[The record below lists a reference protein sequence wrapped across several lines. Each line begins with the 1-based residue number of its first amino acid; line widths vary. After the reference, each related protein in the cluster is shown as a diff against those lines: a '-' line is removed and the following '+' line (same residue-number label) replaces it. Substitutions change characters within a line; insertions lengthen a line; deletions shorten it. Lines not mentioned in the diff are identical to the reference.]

1 MPETAHDQPTAHNQ
15 HTGPSVRTAHNQ
27 TTRTEPHTGRTEYT
41 AHDEPSTTT
50 DPDVWRRAGRRL
62 LAHMVGEMAYEEMV
76 VPRPDGPDGPWT
88 LDADDGVSYAFTA
101 RRGGF
106 GSWHVDPGSLT
117 RTTDRGREPA
127 WDPTLFV
134 TDAQRTVGL
143 PGDSLAEVVRDLL
156 ATHAA
161 DARLTAAA
169 PDAATLA
176 DLPYEDLEGYQ
187 TGHPCIFVN
196 KGRLGFSAADAA
208 LYTPEARGAF
218 PLVWIAVHPDL
229 GRFQSMAG
237 TEREDLLAGELDAD
251 QRADFAGR
259 IRERGGDPD
268 AYLWLPVHPFQWD
281 EVVAPLFASEI
292 ALGRVVRLG
301 LSRDRYRPFQ
311 SIRTLMNL
319 DRPDRL
325 NVKVP
330 LMIRNT
336 LVWRGLSGT
345 QTGCAPHTSAWLRDL
360 AERDPFLTGTGVVML
375 AERASATVPH
385 PVFDRMPQAPYR
397 YHELL
402 GAIWREPIHH
412 HLAPGERARTMACLL
427 LEGADGRALITE
439 LVERSG
445 LEAQEWLRCFVGAL
459 FPPVLHYLYRYGASF
474 TPHGENVVLV
484 LDGDERPVRIALKDF
499 GSDVELLPF
508 DLPEYAELPDH
519 VRGALHR
526 WRPEEL
532 AHSVLSAI
540 CAGHLR
546 FLADIVQRQLGVPG
560 ERLWALAREQVLA
573 YHARF
578 PELAE
583 RFAWF
588 DLLAPKVGRV
598 ALNREQLMG
607 GGFHER
613 AERDA
618 EFDVMHGLVDNPLA
632 VPEEHR

>member
-1 MPETAHDQPTAHNQ
+1 MTSPHTTPTDHRTEGNPLPETAPA
-15 HTGPSVRTAHNQ
+15 
-27 TTRTEPHTGRTEYT
+27 
-41 AHDEPSTTT
+41 TT
-50 DPDVWRRAGRRL
+50 DPATTDAENWRRAGRRL

-76 VPRPDGPDGPWT
+76 VPEAAADTAPGASPAWT
-88 LDADDGVSYAFTA
+88 LAVDGGVSYGFTA

-106 GSWHVDPGSLT
+106 GSWHVDPDSLVRRT
-117 RTTDRGREPA
+117 REAEAPA
-127 WDPTLFV
+127 WDPALFV
-134 TDAQRTVGL
+134 TDAQATVGL

-161 DARLTAAA
+161 DARLVSSALGAAE
-169 PDAATLA
+169 LA
-176 DLPYEDLEGYQ
+176 DLPYEDLEGHQ

-196 KGRLGFSAADAA
+196 KGRLGFSADDAA
-208 LYTPEARGAF
+208 RYTPEARGAF
-218 PLVWIAVHPDL
+218 HLVWIAVHPDL
-229 GRFQSMAG
+229 GRFQSMAD
-237 TEREDLLAGELDAD
+237 TERHGLLTRELDED
-251 QRADFAGR
+251 QRTEFAEAVR
-259 IRERGGDPD
+259 ARGGDPD
-268 AYLWLPVHPFQWD
+268 AFLWMPVHPFQWD

-292 ALGRVVRLG
+292 ALGTVVRLG
-301 LSRDRYRPFQ
+301 PSRDRYRPFQ

-345 QTGCAPHTSAWLRDL
+345 QTGCAPHTSTWLRSL
-360 AERDPFLTGTGVVML
+360 AERDPYLAETGVIML

-385 PVFDRMPQAPYR
+385 PVFDQMPQAPYR
-397 YHELL
+397 FHELL
-402 GAIWREPIHH
+402 GTIWREPIHG

-427 LEGADGRALITE
+427 LEGADGRALVTE

-445 LEAQEWLRCFVGAL
+445 LAPQVWLERFLGAL
-459 FPPVLHYLYRYGASF
+459 FPPVLHYLHRYGASF

-484 LDGDERPVRIALKDF
+484 FDGDETPVRVALKDF

-508 DLPEYAELPDH
+508 DLPEYAEIPDH
-519 VRGALHR
+519 VRSVLHR
-526 WRPEEL
+526 WKPEEL

-546 FLADIVQRQLGVPG
+546 FLADIVERELGVPG
-560 ERLWALAREQVLA
+560 ETLWRLAREQVLA
-573 YHARF
+573 YQERF
-578 PELAE
+578 PELAD
-583 RFAWF
+583 RFAMF

-632 VPEEHR
+632 QP

>member
-1 MPETAHDQPTAHNQ
+1 MTSQSTTPTDH
-15 HTGPSVRTAHNQ
+15 
-27 TTRTEPHTGRTEYT
+27 RTEGNPLTQT
-41 AHDEPSTTT
+41 APATT
-50 DPDVWRRAGRRL
+50 DPADPATTDAETWRRAGRRL

-76 VPRPDGPDGPWT
+76 VPEAASDTVPGSSPSWT
-88 LDADDGVSYAFTA
+88 LAVDGGVSYGFTA

-106 GSWHVDPGSLT
+106 GSWHVDPDSLVRRT
-117 RTTDRGREPA
+117 REGEEPA
-127 WDPTLFV
+127 WDPSLFV
-134 TDAQRTVGL
+134 TDAQATVGL

-161 DARLTAAA
+161 DARLISSALGAA
-169 PDAATLA
+169 DLA
-176 DLPYEDLEGYQ
+176 DLPYEDLEGHQ

-208 LYTPEARGAF
+208 RYTPEARGAF
-218 PLVWIAVHPDL
+218 HLVWIAVHPDL
-229 GRFQSMAG
+229 GGFQSMAD
-237 TEREDLLAGELDAD
+237 TERHGLLARELDED
-251 QRADFAGR
+251 QRSGFAAAVR
-259 IRERGGDPD
+259 ARGGDPD
-268 AYLWLPVHPFQWD
+268 AFLWMPVHPFQWD

-345 QTGCAPHTSAWLRDL
+345 QTGCAPHTSTWLRSL
-360 AERDPFLTGTGVVML
+360 AERDPYFTETGVIML
-375 AERASATVPH
+375 AERASVTVPH

-397 YHELL
+397 FHELL
-402 GAIWREPIHH
+402 GTIWREPIHG

-427 LEGADGRALITE
+427 LEGSDGRALVTE

-445 LEAQEWLRCFVGAL
+445 LEPQVWLERFLGAL
-459 FPPVLHYLYRYGASF
+459 FPPVLHYLHRYGASF

-484 LDGDERPVRIALKDF
+484 FDSAETPVRVALKDF

-508 DLPEYAELPDH
+508 DLPEYAEIPDH
-519 VRGALHR
+519 VRSVLHR
-526 WRPEEL
+526 WKPEEL

-546 FLADIVQRQLGVPG
+546 FLADIVERQLGVPG
-560 ERLWALAREQVLA
+560 EQLWRLAREQVLA
-573 YHARF
+573 YQERF
-578 PELAE
+578 PELAD
-583 RFAWF
+583 RFAMF
-588 DLLAPKVGRV
+588 DLLAPRVGRV

-632 VPEEHR
+632 QP

>member
-1 MPETAHDQPTAHNQ
+1 MSENAQSTHDA
-15 HTGPSVRTAHNQ
+15 
-27 TTRTEPHTGRTEYT
+27 
-41 AHDEPSTTT
+41 DL
-50 DPDVWRRAGRRL
+50 WRRAGSRL
-62 LAHMVGEMAYEEMV
+62 LAHMVGEMAYEEMI
-76 VPRPDGPDGPWT
+76 VPEPAAGPGAPGGSPAWR
-88 LDADDGVSYAFTA
+88 LPVDDGVTYAFTA

-106 GSWHVDPGSLT
+106 GSWHVDADSFV
-117 RTTDRGREPA
+117 RTGAEGPEPA
-127 WDPTLFV
+127 WDPTRFV
-134 TDAQRTVGL
+134 TDAQKTVGL

-161 DARLTAAA
+161 DARLLAAA
-169 PDAATLA
+169 LPAADLA

-196 KGRLGFSAADAA
+196 KGRLGFSADDAA
-208 LYTPEARGAF
+208 RYTPEARGAF
-218 PLVWIAVHPDL
+218 HLVWIAVHPDL
-229 GRFQSMAG
+229 GAFQSMAG
-237 TEREDLLAGELDAD
+237 TDRAALVAAEIDGD
-251 QRADFAGR
+251 QRAEFAER

-268 AYLWLPVHPFQWD
+268 AYLWVPVHPFQWD
-281 EVVAPLFASEI
+281 EVVAPLFAAEI

-301 LSRDRYRPFQ
+301 ESRDRYRPFQ

-345 QTGCAPHTSAWLRDL
+345 QTGCAPHTSTWLRDL
-360 AERDPFLTGTGVVML
+360 AERDAYFAETGVVML

-385 PVFDRMPQAPYR
+385 PVFARMPQAPYR
-397 YHELL
+397 FHELL
-402 GAIWREPIHH
+402 GAIWREPVHR
-412 HLAPGERARTMACLL
+412 HLRGGERARTMACLL
-427 LEGADGRALITE
+427 LRGSDGRPLVAELI
-439 LVERSG
+439 ERSG
-445 LEAQEWLRCFVGAL
+445 LGVEAWLERFVAAL

-474 TPHGENVVLV
+474 TPHGENVVLI
-484 LDGDERPVRIALKDF
+484 LDEDEVPVRIALKDF

-508 DLPEYAELPDH
+508 DLPEYAEIPEH
-519 VRGALHR
+519 VRSVLHR

-546 FLADIVQRQLGVPG
+546 FLADIVEHDLGVPG
-560 ERLWALAREQVLA
+560 ARLWALARAQVLA
-573 YHARF
+573 YQARF

-588 DLLAPKVGRV
+588 DLLAPRVGRV

-632 VPEEHR
+632 VPGEKE